1 MRPIAMV
8 STAPAARLV
17 VELALFVFITD
28 SYPLPGPL
36 QTPGLKY
43 LSRHY
48 FS

>member
-1 MRPIAMV
+1 MI
-8 STAPAARLV
+8 STAPAAWLV

-28 SYPLPGPL
+28 YPLPGPL
-36 QTPGLKY
+36 QTPGLRY